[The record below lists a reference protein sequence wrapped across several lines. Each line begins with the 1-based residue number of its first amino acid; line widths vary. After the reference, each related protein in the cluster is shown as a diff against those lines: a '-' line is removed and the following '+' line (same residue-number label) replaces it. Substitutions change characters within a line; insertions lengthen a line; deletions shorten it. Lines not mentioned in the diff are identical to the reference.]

1 MLMRRPRR
9 PANRMSVMAASLWSQ
24 PTGRPSVGVVGRPQ
38 DHATAQSR
46 PTERASTALRV
57 TSGSHADRGAGQL
70 ASMPGQSTVYESEPA
85 DCWED
90 GFTLDR
96 ILMATRAPSSTCSSL
111 QTPSRTDFTIIR

>member
-1 MLMRRPRR
+1 MRRR
-9 PANRMSVMAASLWSQ
+9 PSTFTLTVGDARMKGPSPNVDETTASTRESHVCDGGVVWSQ
-24 PTGRPSVGVVGRPQ
+24 PAGRPSVGLVGRPQ

-85 DCWED
+85 DC
-90 GFTLDR
+90 
-96 ILMATRAPSSTCSSL
+96 
-111 QTPSRTDFTIIR
+111 

>member
-1 MLMRRPRR
+1 MRRLRR
-9 PANRMSVMAASLWSQ
+9 PANRMSVLAASCGHNRRADHRSALS
-24 PTGRPSVGVVGRPQ
+24 GVPRTTR
-38 DHATAQSR
+38 TAQSR